1 MRGHIFRGIQETGDQ
16 TRVPNDIT
24 EDSKGNIYINE
35 FGNSAVRK
43 INTTGTISTVA
54 GDGIAGFSGD
64 GGAATSARSNTP
76 YAICLDA
83 ANNLYITDNANERIR
98 KVDTLGNISTI
109 VGTGASGHSGDGGP
123 ATAATI
129 YNTGGITFDAAGN
142 MLIADFGNNAIR
154 KVAFG
159 IISTGIPEM
168 TKQVSDYTIFPNP
181 TTNSITIISSEI
193 ITAVKSL
200 TYLAK

>member
-1 MRGHIFRGIQETGDQ
+1 L
-16 TRVPNDIT
+16 
-24 EDSKGNIYINE
+24 
-35 FGNSAVRK
+35 
-43 INTTGTISTVA
+43 
-54 GDGIAGFSGD
+54 
-64 GGAATSARSNTP
+64 NTP

-168 TKQVSDYTIFPNP
+168 TKQVSDYSIFPNP

-193 ITAVKSL
+193 ITTVEILNLSGQMINANRYNANKVQIDIAEL
-200 TYLAK
+200 PAGTYVFRINGSGVRKFIRQ